1 MLLYLVVL
9 RVVIV
14 FFSLIIWPTQLYNI
28 LVRTRDSKDR
38 GLLVYRGED
47 RMLFYMIVSSSGL
60 WFTYAFLIGEWL
72 ICFTSAFNVS
82 IHIAVHQV
90 RLQNH
95 RRSLECEHADAASAL
110 HATGVRSVFGLVCA
124 QPLVHHRPQRAG
136 IEVFGTAL

>member
-9 RVVIV
+9 RVVIIV
-14 FFSLIIWPTQLYNI
+14 FSLIIWPTQLYHI

-72 ICFTSAFNVS
+72 ICFTSVFNVS
-82 IHIAVHQV
+82 ILIAVHQV
-90 RLQNH
+90 RSQNH
-95 RRSLECEHADAASAL
+95 RRSAQCEDVDTASAL
-110 HATGVRSVFGLVCA
+110 HATGMQSVFGLACA
-124 QPLVHHRPQRAG
+124 QPLVHHRPQRAS